1 MEIKLSHIKTAKL
14 NDVSINIPSS
24 VITGVTGTNQEEIL
38 KVISFTG
45 LLLKAYPSVIEN
57 EVDL

>member
-24 VITGVTGTNQEEIL
+24 VITGVTGTNQE
-38 KVISFTG
+38 
-45 LLLKAYPSVIEN
+45 
-57 EVDL
+57 